1 MNAFRP
7 RTLLAFFGLLA
18 LAVSVYGRVPA
29 DGPPPPTASNS
40 VAPASLAKRLE
51 RVTDVVLDHHIDPPP
66 RQQMLLEGLKS
77 LYRTT
82 KRPVP
87 SGLSRR
93 VSSATTTAQFAA
105 LLEEAWPQA
114 LPSGQTPAQVE
125 ERFFEAIFG
134 GVLGGAEVI
143 SAKERKVSEQVAG
156 NRYVGIQIAISWDA
170 STNLAGI
177 SEAFEDGPA
186 DRAGAQRGDL
196 IEEIDGVSTKGLD
209 MRQIIDRLR
218 GEANTDVTVVVRQ
231 PNSKER
237 RSLKMTRVAMP
248 RTTVQGFRKTPSKGW
263 DVRLSAPDAIGYLR
277 VTGIF
282 GSTPHELRMLAR
294 QLENEGCR
302 ALILDLRGSASRLD
316 FDSVHPAVLL
326 ADSLL
331 DHGTIGR
338 VQTAVRE
345 VTYEAD
351 SETILAGWPIAVLVD
366 EITGGTVK
374 WLAAAL
380 KDNGR
385 AIVIASSAP
394 RSLGNPDAYVRST
407 VLIGDGESAL
417 TLVTGYLKRGD
428 GSPLGPL
435 SNPIDKL
442 RAVVFPRLGS
452 PGAKKVEGLAADYNV
467 GRATNSTDI
476 MKDEAVKK
484 AIELLRA
491 KDKKVQTDRPQE
503 SHAG

>member
-1 MNAFRP
+1 
-7 RTLLAFFGLLA
+7 
-18 LAVSVYGRVPA
+18 
-29 DGPPPPTASNS
+29 
-40 VAPASLAKRLE
+40 
-51 RVTDVVLDHHIDPPP
+51 
-66 RQQMLLEGLKS
+66 
-77 LYRTT
+77 
-82 KRPVP
+82 
-87 SGLSRR
+87 
-93 VSSATTTAQFAA
+93 
-105 LLEEAWPQA
+105 
-114 LPSGQTPAQVE
+114 
-125 ERFFEAIFG
+125 
-134 GVLGGAEVI
+134 
-143 SAKERKVSEQVAG
+143 
-156 NRYVGIQIAISWDA
+156 
-170 STNLAGI
+170 
-177 SEAFEDGPA
+177 
-186 DRAGAQRGDL
+186 
-196 IEEIDGVSTKGLD
+196 
-209 MRQIIDRLR
+209 
-218 GEANTDVTVVVRQ
+218 
-231 PNSKER
+231 
-237 RSLKMTRVAMP
+237 
-248 RTTVQGFRKTPSKGW
+248 
-263 DVRLSAPDAIGYLR
+263 
-277 VTGIF
+277 
-282 GSTPHELRMLAR
+282 MLAR